1 MCLSLALLM
10 LLTAPP
16 PCIFNRAH
24 MPTPAT
30 HRKAP
35 VCTHFALQG
44 TLLGPF
50 WSPMKGPCSFATP
63 LSAKRA
69 QRGMGLSLMRFPGG
83 FGVCVVSRTVSYGV
97 LRCRTVSYGVLR
109 CRTVFG
115 PSVGPC
121 VVRCSY
127 GVDSVRDVRCT
138 PLWSVTVRLRLGY
151 GFGSVARMGSVP

>member
-16 PCIFNRAH
+16 PCVFNRAH

-35 VCTHFALQG
+35 VCTPFALLG

-50 WSPMKGPCSFATP
+50 WSPMKEPCSFTTP

-97 LRCRTVSYGVLR
+97 LRCRTVSYGVVR
-109 CRTVFG
+109 CRTV
-115 PSVGPC
+115 
-121 VVRCSY
+121 SY
-127 GVDSVRDVRCT
+127 GV
-138 PLWSVTVRLRLGY
+138 WSVCRSVCRTVFVRSQLRTRRTVRGAVRLKSQNY
-151 GFGSVARMGSVP
+151 S